1 MEIVIENQVAE
12 PANPSLAVYPY
23 PTLHRPAYRSLYG
36 AVDGS
41 TQSSSGYYGSLS
53 RQRGHQS
60 PVSDYDSLVNVSVR
74 RVDKSGLLEMPDL
87 EPAATQLRHLT
98 GAESSTATLTRRVDR
113 SGLLEAVPEV
123 PDQCQIYQP
132 SAERH
137 LTGAEISVQEAK
149 LSSGNSNE
157 AQQPS
162 SLSPRSSSNNKLEA
176 RTHTNKCGVI
186 ETSLDLSPTIVGND
200 KCKDSGITRSA
211 IPDVIEAHGTT
222 NSSKVIIKDEKKS
235 GVLEEQRAEAEGCEH
250 TIVRESSEDSRTTFK
265 DSKKLL
271 HNDNIQ
277 TLRVII
283 LSEQL

>member
-23 PTLHRPAYRSLYG
+23 PTMHRPSYHRSLYG
-36 AVDGS
+36 VDGTS
-41 TQSSSGYYGSLS
+41 QSSAGYYGSLS
-53 RQRGHQS
+53 RQRGHHS
-60 PVSDYDSLVNVSVR
+60 PNGDYDSLVNVSVR

-98 GAESSTATLTRRVDR
+98 GAESNTATLTRRVDR

-123 PDQCQIYQP
+123 PDQCQLYTP
-132 SAERH
+132 SVERH
-137 LTGAEISVQEAK
+137 LTGAEIVQEAK
-149 LSSGNSNE
+149 STLSGNIE
-157 AQQPS
+157 GRQPS
-162 SLSPRSSSNNKLEA
+162 SLSPRSSSNSKSQINKL
-176 RTHTNKCGVI
+176 GVI
-186 ETSLDLSPTIVGND
+186 ETSLDLSPTITSDAVISPS
-200 KCKDSGITRSA
+200 SGITRSA
-211 IPDVIEAHGTT
+211 IPDVIEAHGTI
-222 NSSKVIIKDEKKS
+222 NSSRVMMDEKK
-235 GVLEEQRAEAEGCEH
+235 GNVLEEQRAEAEGCEH
-250 TIVRESSEDSRTTFK
+250 TIVRENAEDSRAPFK